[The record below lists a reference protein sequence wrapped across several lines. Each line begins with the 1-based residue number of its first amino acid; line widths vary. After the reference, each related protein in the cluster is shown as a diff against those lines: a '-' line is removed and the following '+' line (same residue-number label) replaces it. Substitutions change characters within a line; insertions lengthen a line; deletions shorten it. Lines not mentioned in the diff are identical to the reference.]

1 MTSSTPTTHIL
12 ISGAGIAGLA
22 LALQLVRGGIRTTI
36 VEQAAGPRPGGQ
48 AVDLRGASR
57 DVAGR
62 MGLTEAIEPYRVH
75 EKGLSYVDGRG
86 RVFGRMS
93 MEAFDGK
100 GAVAEVEIARGDLA
114 AVLRRELVAAANG
127 LLDLRYG
134 DRIIAVSQDE
144 SGVDVRFEHADAAR
158 FDVVVGTDGVHSSTR
173 RLVFGGE
180 EQFRTYLGGY
190 AAFFT
195 LPTPD
200 DIEEG
205 WFSMRFTPG
214 TTFGI
219 RPDLDP
225 ATAKAMLTLRI
236 DRDPA
241 LRGDLAAQKE
251 LIRRALHGAGWHADT
266 ILAAMDAADDFYFDE
281 LVRIDV
287 PNPVSGRVVL
297 IGDAGSS
304 GSPQAAATS
313 TARSPDSRKMSH
325 RSPRTAR
332 PSWAAASSAWFP
344 RLGFRP
350 PCCAQAW
357 GSCSHARCVRLYGG
371 CSRPPRRT
379 CRCPS
384 ERRVR
389 RAFTV
394 RTRSPTTTA
403 SARTKAW
410 TGSGSHSIRA
420 LRPSSRLAKDP
431 RRMGSAGVFSVDGC
445 AATRAR

>member
-57 DVAGR
+57 DVAAR

-114 AVLRRELVAAANG
+114 AVLRRELVAAEDG

-158 FDVVVGTDGVHSSTR
+158 FDVVVGADGVHSSTR

-195 LPTPD
+195 MPTPD

-214 TTFGI
+214 ATFGI

-241 LRGDLAAQKE
+241 LRGDLAAQKD

-287 PNPVSGRVVL
+287 PNPVSERVVL

-304 GSPQAAATS
+304 GSPMSGMGTATALIGAWLLAERIAAGGGDLDGALARFAEDVAPFAENGKTLMGGGIERMVPETRLQAAVLRASMGVMLSRPMRPLVRRMFAT
-313 TARSPDSRKMSH
+313 
-325 RSPRTAR
+325 
-332 PSWAAASSAWFP
+332 
-344 RLGFRP
+344 
-350 PCCAQAW
+350 AQAD
-357 GSCSHARCVRLYGG
+357 L
-371 CSRPPRRT
+371 PLP
-379 CRCPS
+379 
-384 ERRVR
+384 E
-389 RAFTV
+389 
-394 RTRSPTTTA
+394 
-403 SARTKAW
+403 
-410 TGSGSHSIRA
+410 
-420 LRPSSRLAKDP
+420 
-431 RRMGSAGVFSVDGC
+431 
-445 AATRAR
+445 